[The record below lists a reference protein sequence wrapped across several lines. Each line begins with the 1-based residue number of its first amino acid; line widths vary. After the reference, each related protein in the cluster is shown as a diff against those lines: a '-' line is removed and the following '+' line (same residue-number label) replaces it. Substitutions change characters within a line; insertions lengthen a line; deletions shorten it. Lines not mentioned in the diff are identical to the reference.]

1 MSERLNEVT
10 AKMEKLGLVILK
22 DENGDYV
29 ARGNRNI
36 KINGE
41 NIKPILASAVEALEG
56 VSVINRLNITDYI
69 VKDGRILGAVGFNI
83 DDGYAYEIRAKR
95 YYVQQAERQ
104 GFISQIILD
113 FQDIR
118 CGIHHLTLVPDTQWE
133 LMLER
138 R

>member
-1 MSERLNEVT
+1 
-10 AKMEKLGLVILK
+10 MEKLGLVILK
-22 DENGDYV
+22 DENGKYV

-95 YYVQQAERQ
+95 YYVQQVVRQ
-104 GFISQIILD
+104 DFISLIIRA

-118 CGIHHLTLVPDTQWE
+118 CGILHLIQEPDMLWVSMLV
-133 LMLER
+133 R